1 MLKPVSGIRFSIGHK
16 LNVRWWLSWA
26 DMDNSLAFF
35 SYYFD
40 FYTDAF
46 NLYVFV
52 NDYIE
57 TFVTDLF
64 SGLTEARLFLTRP
77 SQDTYTLNIPITFHF
92 NL

>member
-1 MLKPVSGIRFSIGHK
+1 MLGDGLTELIWIIV
-16 LNVRWWLSWA
+16 WL
-26 DMDNSLAFF
+26 F

-40 FYTDAF
+40 FYTDTF

-64 SGLTEARLFLTRP
+64 FGLTEARLFLTRP
-77 SQDTYTLNIPITFHF
+77 PQDRYVYAERSNNIPF
-92 NL
+92 